1 MDFNRRWHRNAAQ
14 RHKAS
19 REAKKKWTKAER
31 IAYYMSN
38 RHLPDYNQQQTVD
51 RYDNRYKH
59 LLHPSN
65 HSHTLVAVAAAAQ
78 TENSN
83 TSIVVRSYS
92 YNMLYIEAT
101 NGGLTFSN

>member
-1 MDFNRRWHRNAAQ
+1 MDLNRRWYRNAAQ

-38 RHLPDYNQQQTVD
+38 RHLTLALHGNQQQTVD

-65 HSHTLVAVAAAAQ
+65 HSHTLAAAQ

-83 TSIVVRSYS
+83 TSVVVRSYS